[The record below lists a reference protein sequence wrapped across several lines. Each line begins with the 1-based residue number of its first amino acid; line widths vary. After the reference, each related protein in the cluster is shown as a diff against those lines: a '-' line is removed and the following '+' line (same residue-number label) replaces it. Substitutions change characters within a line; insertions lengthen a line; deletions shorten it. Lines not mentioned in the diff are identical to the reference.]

1 MIKDL
6 LDRLVATYPT
16 EINAAADMVALAAPW
31 LLIMAAIWLL
41 AVVGDWLIEWNER
54 RCAANAKQL
63 RYRTADGK
71 QIQREIDQLWQNA
84 PNASGAFWEPWR
96 DTVPPAENA
105 PRHRVRAGSRNV
117 VPFPSACAAQDPVI
131 AQPIPERRR

>member
-6 LDRLVATYPT
+6 LDRLVATSPT
-16 EINAAADMVALAAPW
+16 EINATADMVVLAAPW

-41 AVVGDWLIEWNER
+41 AVCGDWLIEWNER

-71 QIQREIDQLWQNA
+71 QIQRETEQLWQRWHETMPPVQDGLRK
-84 PNASGAFWEPWR
+84 PNR
-96 DTVPPAENA
+96 T
-105 PRHRVRAGSRNV
+105 RAGPPTI
-117 VPFPSACAAQDPVI
+117 VPFPSQDAQ
-131 AQPIPERRR
+131 RRRQS